1 MNVRG
6 SRWSV
11 LLVRE
16 GDAHSHRF
24 AVSAIWLLGLGSLLV
39 VGLAGAF
46 AAGRWASSL
55 REPAQVAVLEQQVD
69 SLRRESQK
77 IDELAAALARM
88 ESSYMQLREI
98 MSGEV
103 EPSAGDILLP
113 AIGSTE
119 RENSERER
127 RIAADQPGPH
137 LWPLVEPG
145 FVTRAFGDTT
155 SAGEGGHVGLDV
167 AVPSG
172 SYIRAAGAG
181 VVENAGEDRE
191 YGRFVRISHGDDLHS
206 LYAHASWVFVAE
218 GDTVE
223 AGEVIALS
231 GNTGRSTAPHLH
243 LEVEQDGEPVD
254 PLPWVSGRL

>member
-1 MNVRG
+1 MSVRG
-6 SRWSV
+6 GRWSV

-16 GDAHSHRF
+16 GDVHSHRF
-24 AVSAIWLLGLGSLLV
+24 AISAIWLFGLGFLLLA
-39 VGLAGAF
+39 GLVGAF
-46 AAGRWASSL
+46 AAGRWAASL
-55 REPAQVAVLEQQVD
+55 QEPARVVALERQVD
-69 SLRRESQK
+69 SLQQESRK
-77 IDELAAALARM
+77 IDELAGALARM
-88 ESSYMQLREI
+88 EASYVQLREI

-113 AIGSTE
+113 AIGSTK
-119 RENSERER
+119 RENSERDR

-145 FVTRAFGDTT
+145 FVTRAFGDT
-155 SAGEGGHVGLDV
+155 SSVGEGGHVGLDV

-181 VVENAGEDRE
+181 VVDDAGEDGE
-191 YGRFVRISHGDDLHS
+191 YGRFVRISHGDDLRS
-206 LYAHASWVFVAE
+206 LYAHASWIFVAE